1 MLCPYRAELTLAPD
15 PGLPFDVNRVART
28 CARDYLAA
36 MATDRSERPMR
47 DPDQDP
53 RTVPA
58 PIDPMAYYFQDI
70 LLLNRPDAVRLYL
83 IRHGQSGNN
92 EARLVGGPAVFDPPL
107 TPVGEEQA
115 RRVGERLAREKV
127 DAVYASPLQRAYNT
141 GAAVAERLGLTVQ
154 VLDDLQE
161 INEPLRGTTRNP
173 EDELPSGMT
182 HEEMKRRFEEDPTW
196 DNLPGAEKSADFR
209 ARIVRA
215 IDQIIADNPGKKVAI
230 ACHGGVIQSY
240 VGEILGLRSDFPFY
254 CFNASI
260 TSIRAAGERRSL
272 WRLNDLAH
280 LDGMRMT

>member
-1 MLCPYRAELTLAPD
+1 MTSQ
-15 PGLPFDVNRVART
+15 T
-28 CARDYLAA
+28 
-36 MATDRSERPMR
+36 MR
-47 DPDQDP
+47 DPDRNPQ
-53 RTVPA
+53 TVPA

-70 LLLNRPDAVRLYL
+70 LLLNHPHAVRIYL
-83 IRHGQSGNN
+83 VRHGQSGNN
-92 EARLVGGPAVFDPPL
+92 EARTVGGPSIFDPPL

-115 RRVGERLAREKV
+115 RRVGERLARDRV

-141 GAAVAERLGLTVQ
+141 GAEVAKRLGLEVQ

-161 INEPLRGTTRNP
+161 INEPMRGTTQNP
-173 EDELPSGMT
+173 EDALPPGMT
-182 HEEMKRRFEEDPTW
+182 HDEMKRKFEEDPTW
-196 DNLPGAEKSADFR
+196 DNLPGAEPSAAFR

-215 IDQIIADNPGKKVAI
+215 MDRIIADNPGKKVAV

-260 TSIRAAGERRSL
+260 TSIRAAGDRRVI